1 MIQATTY
8 HRTPASAQK
17 LSHPCRLPS
26 ELRRRIGD
34 GSVVGIGEVGVS
46 LPDTS
51 VTPTI
56 GESRVEDDE
65 RERLTYG
72 LGDGFSESICGDNG
86 VATTSASSGGVYVSS
101 SRTALG
107 GGRSTIA
114 SRS

>member
-1 MIQATTY
+1 M
-8 HRTPASAQK
+8 
-17 LSHPCRLPS
+17 
-26 ELRRRIGD
+26 IGD
-34 GSVVGIGEVGVS
+34 ESTIGIGEVGVS

-51 VTPTI
+51 VSPTT
-56 GESRVEDDE
+56 GELGVEDEE

-72 LGDGFSESICGDNG
+72 LGEGFGDSVCGDSG
-86 VATTSASSGGVYVSS
+86 AGITSSSGGVYES

>member
-1 MIQATTY
+1 M
-8 HRTPASAQK
+8 
-17 LSHPCRLPS
+17 
-26 ELRRRIGD
+26 IGD
-34 GSVVGIGEVGVS
+34 GSVVGMGEVGVN

-51 VTPTI
+51 VVSPTT
-56 GESRVEDDE
+56 GELRTEDEE

-72 LGDGFSESICGDNG
+72 LGDGFGDSTCGDSG
-86 VATTSASSGGVYVSS
+86 VGTTSSSSGGVYGS

>member
-1 MIQATTY
+1 MTGVE
-8 HRTPASAQK
+8 RTA
-17 LSHPCRLPS
+17 
-26 ELRRRIGD
+26 
-34 GSVVGIGEVGVS
+34 GIGEVGVS

-51 VTPTI
+51 VSPTT
-56 GESRVEDDE
+56 GELRAEDEE

-72 LGDGFSESICGDNG
+72 LGDGFGDSICGDSG
-86 VATTSASSGGVYVSS
+86 VGITSSSSGGVYRS

>member
-1 MIQATTY
+1 M
-8 HRTPASAQK
+8 
-17 LSHPCRLPS
+17 
-26 ELRRRIGD
+26 
-34 GSVVGIGEVGVS
+34 VGIGEVGVS

-51 VTPTI
+51 VTPTT
-56 GESRVEDDE
+56 GESSVVDDE

-72 LGDGFSESICGDNG
+72 LGEGFGDSICGDNG
-86 VATTSASSGGVYVSS
+86 VGTTSASSGGVYVS

>member
-1 MIQATTY
+1 MFGT
-8 HRTPASAQK
+8 
-17 LSHPCRLPS
+17 
-26 ELRRRIGD
+26 
-34 GSVVGIGEVGVS
+34 GEVGVN

-51 VTPTI
+51 VSPTT
-56 GESRVEDDE
+56 GELRAEDEE

-72 LGDGFSESICGDNG
+72 LGEGFGDSICGDSG
-86 VATTSASSGGVYVSS
+86 VGTTSSSSGGVYGS